1 MAMMMKTDAA
11 FLKWD
16 LIRVGFHLQTR
27 AFNFYSSHIWRT
39 DSVDVWFCAALQ
51 KRKKKRKKERLYFFV
66 LIICFFESD
75 QSRAGSAA
83 CSPGVSSSVQVQSPV
98 MPSLD

>member
-1 MAMMMKTDAA
+1 MSGSAQHSK
-11 FLKWD
+11 KK
-16 LIRVGFHLQTR
+16 
-27 AFNFYSSHIWRT
+27 
-39 DSVDVWFCAALQ
+39 

-83 CSPGVSSSVQVQSPV
+83 CSPGVSSPVQVQSPV